1 MAPAAPVFAGEPAP
15 TGTASALNRALCLWR
30 TGGWYRLDT
39 IENRLHQSLRQFN
52 GMQARPIHATAF
64 FAQVLEGFRARFVG
78 ASQIQSYMN
87 QGVLGGNVRVYG
99 EQRFVAGIAAAE
111 GASRGAGKRWIG
123 DYFLHHWKML
133 LIAATNHYHVNG
145 WRLYARW

>member
-1 MAPAAPVFAGEPAP
+1 MGAGNLLPHHAASVL
-15 TGTASALNRALCLWR
+15 SAELCLWR
-30 TGGWYRLDT
+30 AACWCRLNT
-39 IENRLHQSLRQFN
+39 IKNRLNQSLRQFN

-64 FAQVLEGFRARFVG
+64 FAQVLEGFRAGLVG
-78 ASQIQSYMN
+78 ASQVESDMDQS
-87 QGVLGGNVRVYG
+87 VLGGNVRVYG

-133 LIAATNHYHVNG
+133 LIAATNHYHVYG